1 MVLTLSAV
9 PVPFVM
15 DRSGVKGGRMACK
28 WCMQR
33 RQKDKVLLVGVYF
46 EKYYINAIFGFQ

>member
-15 DRSGVKGGRMACK
+15 NPSGVKGGRMACK
-28 WCMQR
+28 WCIQLQ
-33 RQKDKVLLVGVYF
+33 QKDKVLLVGVLYF
-46 EKYYINAIFGFQ
+46 EKH